1 MIKKGAVMTALGEMM
16 QSRNIKQGTI
26 ANELKISKS
35 AVSQQVKSG
44 IKNITTARKY
54 ADAIG
59 CNPLLLLD

>member
-1 MIKKGAVMTALGEMM
+1 MSALGEMIR
-16 QSRNIKQGTI
+16 SRNVKQANL

-35 AVSQQVKSG
+35 AVSLQVKNG

-54 ADAIG
+54 AIIIG